1 MPFET
6 FTKYKEAIEKDLK
19 IDQFNI
25 QNKINEIPSLKHYWV
40 AKLIESKIELK
51 QLQRRKNDLI
61 KKVANS
67 ENDED
72 FPLKMSISSKN
83 KLLAK
88 SPILAE
94 INEQIEEMELI
105 VEYLEKAE
113 KIFSSTT
120 YDLKNAIELMKME
133 QM

>member
-1 MPFET
+1 MAFEK
-6 FTKYKEAIEKDLK
+6 FLKYKEAIENDLK

-25 QNKINEIPSLKHYWV
+25 HNKVNEIPSLKHFWV

-51 QLQRRKNDLI
+51 KLQKKKNELL
-61 KKVANS
+61 KKVRES
-67 ENDED
+67 QQIG
-72 FPLKMSISSKN
+72 LKLSVSSLKEMEE
-83 KLLAK
+83 K
-88 SPILAE
+88 SPVLNE

-105 VEYLEKAE
+105 VEYLEKTE
-113 KIFSSTT
+113 KVFSSTT

>member
-1 MPFET
+1 MSYEKFVR
-6 FTKYKEAIEKDLK
+6 YKEAIEKDLK

-25 QNKINEIPSLKHYWV
+25 HNKVNEIPSLKHFWV

-51 QLQRRKNDLI
+51 KLQKKKNELL
-61 KKVANS
+61 KKVRES
-67 ENDED
+67 QQIG
-72 FPLKMSISSKN
+72 LKLSVSSLKEMEE
-83 KLLAK
+83 K
-88 SPILAE
+88 SPVLNE

-105 VEYLEKAE
+105 VEYLEKTE
-113 KIFSSTT
+113 KVFSSTT

>member
-1 MPFET
+1 MNYEKFIS
-6 FTKYKEAIEKDLK
+6 YKEAIEKDLK

-25 QNKINEIPSLKHYWV
+25 HNKVNEIPSLKHFWV

-51 QLQRRKNDLI
+51 KLQKKKNELL
-61 KKVANS
+61 KKVRES
-67 ENDED
+67 QQIG
-72 FPLKMSISSKN
+72 LKLSVSSLKEMEE
-83 KLLAK
+83 K
-88 SPILAE
+88 SPVLNE

-113 KIFSSTT
+113 KVFSSTT

>member
-1 MPFET
+1 MVFEK
-6 FTKYKEAIEKDLK
+6 FLKYKESIENDLK

-25 QNKINEIPSLKHYWV
+25 HNKVNEIPSLKHFWV

-51 QLQRRKNDLI
+51 NLQRKKSELL
-61 KKVANS
+61 KKVRES
-67 ENDED
+67 QQVG
-72 FPLKMSISSKN
+72 LKLSISSLKEIEE
-83 KLLAK
+83 K
-88 SPILAE
+88 SPILHE

-105 VEYLEKAE
+105 IEYLEKTE

-133 QM
+133 QL